1 MNWTALWVFIGVW
14 VLTGLATGLW
24 MARKGH
30 DARWTIIAVILG
42 PLFVPIAFER
52 IERNPRPVA
61 SKPVAMWGSGS
72 KESGGLRVMVGFD
85 GSKES
90 EEALRT
96 ARQLFAPG
104 GGALELV
111 AVVSYDDGADADS
124 EILGRAKE
132 RLEAAASGT
141 EDVPV
146 GYAVIAGPAGQS
158 LSWFATEQHAD
169 VLVIGKR
176 GRGMSNRVLGS
187 VAAYLTEHCPVPV
200 LVVDPTQHAPTG
212 QNSSAP
218 VALRVSA
225 EDVDGSNHE

>member
-30 DARWTIIAVILG
+30 DPRWTLIAVILG

-52 IERNPRPVA
+52 IERNPRSVT
-61 SKPVAMWGSGS
+61 SEPVAMWGAGGE
-72 KESGGLRVMVGFD
+72 ESGGLRVMVGFD
-85 GSKES
+85 GSKEA
-90 EEALRT
+90 EQALHT

-104 GGALELV
+104 GGVLELV
-111 AVVSYDDGADADS
+111 AVVSYDDASDIDS
-124 EILGRAKE
+124 EVLAGAKE
-132 RLEAAASGT
+132 RLEAAASGS
-141 EDVPV
+141 EEIPV

-158 LSWFATEQHAD
+158 LRWFATEQHAD

-176 GRGMSNRVLGS
+176 GRGMSNRMLGS

-200 LVVDPTQHAPTG
+200 LVVDPAEHASTDDK
-212 QNSSAP
+212 QSAP
-218 VALRVSA
+218 VAMRVPA
-225 EDVDGSNHE
+225 EEVEGP

>member
-52 IERNPRPVA
+52 IEQNPRSVA
-61 SKPVAMWGSGS
+61 SEPVAMWGAGGEGS
-72 KESGGLRVMVGFD
+72 DGLRVMVGFD
-85 GSKES
+85 GSKEA
-90 EEALRT
+90 EQALRT

-104 GGALELV
+104 GGVLELV
-111 AVVSYDDGADADS
+111 AVVSYDDGADVHS
-124 EILGRAKE
+124 EVLGRAKE
-132 RLEAAASGT
+132 RLEAAASDAG
-141 EDVPV
+141 EVPV
-146 GYAVIAGPAGQS
+146 GYAVIAGPAGRS
-158 LSWFATEQHAD
+158 LRWFATEQHAD

-176 GRGMSNRVLGS
+176 GRGLSKQMMGS

-200 LVVDPTQHAPTG
+200 LVVDPTQNAPTG
-212 QNSSAP
+212 ENPAAP
-218 VALRVSA
+218 VALRVPA
-225 EDVDGSNHE
+225 EDIDGSTQ

>member
-1 MNWTALWVFIGVW
+1 MNWTALWVFLGVW
-14 VLTGLATGLW
+14 VITGLATGLW

-30 DARWTIIAVILG
+30 DPRWTLIAVILG

-52 IERNPRPVA
+52 IERNPRSVASEPVA
-61 SKPVAMWGSGS
+61 TWGSGS
-72 KESGGLRVMVGFD
+72 TEPGGLRVMVGFD
-85 GSKES
+85 GSKEA
-90 EEALRT
+90 EQALRT

-111 AVVSYDDGADADS
+111 AVVSYDDGADGDS
-124 EILGRAKE
+124 EVLGRAKE
-132 RLEAAASGT
+132 RLEAAAADT
-141 EDVPV
+141 EEIPV

-158 LSWFATEQHAD
+158 LSWFATDQHAD

-176 GRGMSNRVLGS
+176 GRGMSNRMLGS

-200 LVVDPTQHAPTG
+200 LVVDPTQHAPAG
-212 QNSSAP
+212 QNPSAP

-225 EDVDGSNHE
+225 EDVEGSAR